1 MMMRLLVIALGALLV
16 FFNYLLWF
24 NDETGFEQVRIL
36 QRDIRE
42 QQEENARLQERN
54 RALEAEVKS
63 LKNDLN
69 AIEER
74 ARSEMGMV
82 RRDETFFHILDKPL
96 SQLPELP
103 PSMADSL
110 DALPPAQDAPP
121 AAEDEPYPDQPP
133 PQGATQ

>member
-110 DALPPAQDAPP
+110 DALPPAQDGPP

-133 PQGATQ
+133 PQ